1 MTRELGAKQP
11 LWQICQIS
19 KTIVRVSF
27 NLWQGIKP
35 FEKGRE
41 KRPKLFLY
49 IPKISFICEVNPSGP
64 ICNSQSIM
72 LMALDEV
79 RRQGVSPK
87 HIQASAHLRLLS
99 SFRVH
104 FQITGVDLIELRVG
118 NFDSSKYLQDKVFCK
133 KTINSRSILCFTKA
147 LLDSSPHQF
156 GFRPTMSRVVAANVA
171 TTRDMS
177 ASATSASLHSGAI

>member
-35 FEKGRE
+35 FEKGWE

-79 RRQGVSPK
+79 RR
-87 HIQASAHLRLLS
+87 
-99 SFRVH
+99 
-104 FQITGVDLIELRVG
+104 ELCRG
-118 NFDSSKYLQDKVFCK
+118 F
-133 KTINSRSILCFTKA
+133 
-147 LLDSSPHQF
+147 HQNI
-156 GFRPTMSRVVAANVA
+156 FRPQLIFVFRAA
-171 TTRDMS
+171 S
-177 ASATSASLHSGAI
+177 ESISKSLVSISSN